1 MRKILGFLF
10 FSILMLTV
18 SACSISGQHNET
30 KFTISISNSSGEEI
44 KGLVFEYYLDGV
56 AIGGGD
62 IVPYDTETIA
72 KNETIIQTFT
82 PRDFPEDSK
91 LSNFSIQYSVI
102 SSTDE
107 VALCKNVTI
116 VDAQY
121 GNDYK
126 YFLHGNSENGFIVE
140 G

>member
-1 MRKILGFLF
+1 MKEKMRDILNNEGGAFGRLNNMQF
-10 FSILMLTV
+10 EQTETFKNLARSFAGESQAGMRYQLTAKLAMQEKLKTL
-18 SACSISGQHNET
+18 SDA
-30 KFTISISNSSGEEI
+30 I
-44 KGLVFEYYLDGV
+44 K
-56 AIGGGD
+56 
-62 IVPYDTETIA
+62 TIA